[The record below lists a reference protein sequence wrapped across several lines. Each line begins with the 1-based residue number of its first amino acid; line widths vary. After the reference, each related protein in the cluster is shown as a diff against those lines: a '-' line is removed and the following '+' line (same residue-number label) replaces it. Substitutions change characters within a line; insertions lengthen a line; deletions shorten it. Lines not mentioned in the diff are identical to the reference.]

1 MEADG
6 EAWQFDAAHALDSE
20 NRQDLL
26 LAAADSRSEAE
37 ASLVLDL
44 EPNRRQ
50 LPHPETAASASSPYR
65 SRPAQGICS

>member
-26 LAAADSRSEAE
+26 LAAADSGSEAE
-37 ASLVLDL
+37 APSVLDP
-44 EPNRRQ
+44 EPNRR
-50 LPHPETAASASSPYR
+50 
-65 SRPAQGICS
+65 